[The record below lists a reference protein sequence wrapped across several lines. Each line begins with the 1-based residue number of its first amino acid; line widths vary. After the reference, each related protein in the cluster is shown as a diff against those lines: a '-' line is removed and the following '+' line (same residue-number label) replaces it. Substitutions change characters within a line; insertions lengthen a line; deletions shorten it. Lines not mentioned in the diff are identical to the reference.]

1 MQNMRMEMGER
12 SYGITVGK
20 GILSKVGELFNLDR
34 KIFILTDSGVPARYS
49 ESIETASKD
58 AVIYTVPMGEGS
70 KSFAVLE
77 GVLAKMMDFDMG
89 RGDALV
95 AVGGGVVGD
104 LGGFAAAVYMR
115 GIDFYSIPTT
125 VLSCVDSSI
134 GGKTA
139 VNFGGVKNVIGAF
152 HQPRGVLIDTE
163 LLKTLPK
170 RQFSNGL
177 AEVVKMAATFD
188 EALFVRLEQEGLT
201 DENTEEIIVSSLK
214 IKKHV
219 VECDEK
225 EGGLRKVLNFGHTLG
240 HGIEGITG
248 ENELYH
254 GECVAL
260 GIPPVC
266 APGVRERVVRL
277 CEKLGL
283 PMSTDFNLEA
293 ALALVAH
300 DKKCQSGEIS
310 VIKVEKIGSYKIEK
324 MSLGAF
330 GDAVRESM
338 R

>member
-1 MQNMRMEMGER
+1 MQNLRMELGER
-12 SYGITVGK
+12 SYNITVGK
-20 GILSKVGELFNLDR
+20 GILSKAREIFDLNR
-34 KIFILTDSGVPARYS
+34 KVFVLTDSGVPCEYA
-49 ESIETASKD
+49 E
-58 AVIYTVPMGEGS
+58 AVKGQVQNAVVYTVPMGEGA
-70 KSFAVLE
+70 KSFSVLE
-77 GVLAKMMDFDMG
+77 DVLAQMMSFDMG
-89 RGDALV
+89 RGDVLV

-152 HQPRGVLIDTE
+152 HQPRGVLIDTD

-170 RQFSNGL
+170 RQIANGL
-177 AEVVKMAATFD
+177 AEVVKMATTFD
-188 EALFVRLEQEGLT
+188 EELFVRLEKEGLT
-201 DENTEEIIVSSLK
+201 EENTEEIIVSSLK

-240 HGIEGITG
+240 HGIEGSTG

-260 GIPPVC
+260 GMPPVC

>member
-1 MQNMRMEMGER
+1 MQNLRMELGER
-12 SYGITVGK
+12 SYDITVGK
-20 GILSKVGELFNLDR
+20 GILGKVGALFNLKR
-34 KIFILTDSGVPARYS
+34 RIFILTDSGVPGEYAEAVRKQ
-49 ESIETASKD
+49 AQD
-58 AVIYTVPMGEGS
+58 AVIYTVSMGEGA
-70 KSFAVLE
+70 KSFSVLQS
-77 GVLAKMMDFDMG
+77 VLARMMDFDLD

-104 LGGFAAAVYMR
+104 LGGFAAAIYMR

-125 VLSCVDSSI
+125 VLSCVDSST

-152 HQPRGVLIDTE
+152 HQPRGVLIDTD

-188 EALFVRLEQEGLT
+188 EALFVRLEKEGLT
-201 DENTEEIIVSSLK
+201 EENTEEIIVSALK
-214 IKKHV
+214 IKKRV

-240 HGIEGITG
+240 HGIEGSAG

-260 GIPPVC
+260 GMPPVC
-266 APGVRERVVRL
+266 APDVRERVVQL

-300 DKKCQSGEIS
+300 DKKRQGDEIS
-310 VIKVEKIGSYKIEK
+310 VIKVEKIGSYKMEK
-324 MSLGAF
+324 ISLGAF